1 MKWNRAFVKGDY
13 HGQFRG
19 LKDFCDEKHTTTDD
33 LLICLGDVGLNYNLN
48 VYDEERKR
56 FLSKMPI
63 TFLMLRGNHEARP
76 ESISTIRKCYDKRFK
91 CEVYYEQDYPN
102 IYYINCDVFNL
113 NGLRCLAISGAYSV
127 DKEYRL
133 MMGYKWFADEQ
144 PTEEEKEYVRKIV
157 KENPT
162 FNYVFSHTCP
172 ISHEPTHLFLN
183 NIDQSK
189 VDKTTELFLEEI
201 YQQVHMAEQ
210 GEWLCGHYHSDEW
223 LGGKI
228 HMLFHDY
235 YLLLKKEKNKND

>member
-1 MKWNRAFVKGDY
+1 MKWNRIFAKGDF

-19 LKDFCDEKHTTTDD
+19 LKVFCQENNTTTND

-56 FLSKMPI
+56 FLSNMPI

-76 ESISTIRKCYDKRFK
+76 ENILTMCKCYDKRFE
-91 CEVYYEQDYPN
+91 CEVYYEQEYPN
-102 IYYINCDVFNL
+102 IYYINCSVFNL

-133 MMGYKWFADEQ
+133 MMGYQWFADEQ
-144 PTEEEKEYVRKIV
+144 PTEEEKELVREAV
-157 KENPT
+157 NANPA
-162 FNYVFSHTCP
+162 FNYVFTHTCP
-172 ISHEPTHLFLN
+172 LSHEPTHLFLN

-189 VDKTTELFLEEI
+189 VDKSTEIFLEEI
-201 YQQVHMAEQ
+201 YQQVQLAVQ

-223 LGGKI
+223 LGGQV
-228 HMLFHDY
+228 HMLFNDY
-235 YLLLKKEKNKND
+235 YLLTEEGEKKYD